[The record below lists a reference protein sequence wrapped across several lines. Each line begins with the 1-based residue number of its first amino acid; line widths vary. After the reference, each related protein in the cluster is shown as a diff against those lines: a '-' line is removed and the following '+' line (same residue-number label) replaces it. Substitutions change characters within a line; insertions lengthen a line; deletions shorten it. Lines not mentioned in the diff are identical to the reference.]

1 VADNI
6 FGPWTVKGNP
16 CVGAGAETT
25 FDSQSTYVLPV
36 PGKEAFIYMG
46 DRWLKDNLADSR
58 YVWLPFRMREDGSL
72 TLQWRDE
79 WNLADFLR
87 VPQ

>member
-1 VADNI
+1 MKAS
-6 FGPWTVKGNP
+6 FP
-16 CVGAGAETT
+16 GAETT

>member
-1 VADNI
+1 
-6 FGPWTVKGNP
+6 
-16 CVGAGAETT
+16 
-25 FDSQSTYVLPV
+25 
-36 PGKEAFIYMG
+36 MG